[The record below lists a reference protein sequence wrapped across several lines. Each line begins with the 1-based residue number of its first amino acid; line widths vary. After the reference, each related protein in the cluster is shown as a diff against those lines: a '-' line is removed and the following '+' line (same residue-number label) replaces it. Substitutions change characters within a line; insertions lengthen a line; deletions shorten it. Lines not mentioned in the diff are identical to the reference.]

1 MVAPQMYLPR
11 LLIWGRSHLRNISF
25 VDGIYVASSVTLP
38 PPTATERRRQARLRP
53 IQRQLSSLRAG
64 RSALQ
69 LPPVFH
75 LRGEPRLAQRFGPV
89 AALSQRFLEERRG
102 LKTPLAAVPQRLQR
116 FLIRNELPKVSN
128 WILINKLSLN
138 LSKIHYLLFHRVR
151 QTQVLEGSLGNKR
164 IQIEGYS

>member
-75 LRGEPRLAQRFGPV
+75 LRGEPRLAQRC
-89 AALSQRFLEERRG
+89 G
-102 LKTPLAAVPQRLQR
+102 LGLVAAVPQRPQR
-116 FLIRNELPKVSN
+116 FLGAGLTGVMHLNYIRG
-128 WILINKLSLN
+128 
-138 LSKIHYLLFHRVR
+138 LF
-151 QTQVLEGSLGNKR
+151 
-164 IQIEGYS
+164 